1 MGKASSGI
9 AITGGGCGCLRPL
22 FVCCTPVETESI
34 FFGCQPLLRE
44 GRGGIIAVFG
54 TVRPSVVALEATEV
68 AFEETEATDQTDEL
82 EDEAEE
88 AIDGA
93 GE

>member
-9 AITGGGCGCLRPL
+9 ATTGSGWGCLKTL
-22 FVCCTPVETESI
+22 TVCTPVGTGSNP
-34 FFGCQPLLRE
+34 FGCQQLLCE
-44 GRGGIIAVFG
+44 GRGGIMAVFG
-54 TVRPSVVALEATEV
+54 TVRPSVVALDATEV
-68 AFEETEATDQTDEL
+68 AFEETDATDQTDEL

>member
-1 MGKASSGI
+1 M
-9 AITGGGCGCLRPL
+9 
-22 FVCCTPVETESI
+22 FVCTPVEIESF
-34 FFGCQPLLRE
+34 FFGCQLLFRG
-44 GRGGIIAVFG
+44 GRGGIMAVFG
-54 TVRPSVVALEATEV
+54 TVRPSAVALEATEV
-68 AFEETEATDQTDEL
+68 AFEETDATDQTEEL

>member
-9 AITGGGCGCLRPL
+9 VITGGGCGCLRPL
-22 FVCCTPVETESI
+22 FVCTPVETESI

-44 GRGGIIAVFG
+44 GRGGIMAVFG

-68 AFEETEATDQTDEL
+68 AFEETEATDQTDEA
-82 EDEAEE
+82 EDEAED